1 MQTSAL
7 NVLDALEEA
16 ELKSIS
22 WGYPHGAFTYSEIER
37 ILKENELGSV
47 DLYARLKELVK
58 QKLIFRFEDGTS
70 EEKYRTRFSEL
81 VRLLT
86 SNRQQFPNRNWQ
98 AAPQLVVDYRVDR
111 RKRAFPKR
119 NISLESLNKI
129 SPLSEDDF
137 GKQILKHLLYDEDSK
152 SHFKL
157 AGFQKR
163 SLERVLSSTEESG
176 TVVTAGT
183 GSGKTLSFYLPVLI
197 ELSKLIDNRSWTKA
211 LAVYPRTELL
221 KDQFME
227 AYQLSRKLDKILNK
241 SGRRK
246 LRLGT
251 YFGDTPFDANS
262 VKSSWTKY
270 GDGYV
275 CPWFSCPT
283 CSEKVIWRIADQN
296 KGLEKLSCTSE
307 DCSFETDEDEIV
319 ITRKSMQDRANKKP
333 DILFLTTETLNKR
346 LGDLWTRK
354 LLGVGQSKD
363 MKPRYLL
370 LDEVHTY
377 EGISGAQNALTLRR
391 WRHAIGEVTQLH
403 WVGLSAT
410 LENAESFFSSIINL
424 DVSKVINEKLN
435 YDADEFE
442 EEGAEYQIILRGD
455 PTKRASLLSTTIQS
469 SMLIPRMLDK
479 PGSDTQEDSLGIF
492 GKKLFVF
499 TDDLD
504 NTNRLYDYIL
514 ETEAYDQYRK
524 PIPNAVPLAA
534 LRSTRA
540 VANEVNYRDFWG
552 QYWKSCEDIGHQLGD
567 RLRVG
572 RTTSSDPGV
581 LDQANVIVAT
591 AALEVGF
598 NDPEVGAV
606 LQHKSPRGMAAYSQ
620 RKGRAGRTRK
630 MRPIM
635 VTVLSDFGRDRI
647 TFQNYE
653 RLFDP
658 SLEAQHLP
666 VENSYV
672 LKIQAVYSL
681 FDWIALQAETSGIK
695 GNVDVWQILSEPY
708 SDRNEITSNF
718 IKYLKE
724 IVFALLR
731 CDEIL
736 VASLEKY
743 LERSLGVKSSQIHH
757 VMWENP
763 RSLMLEVV
771 PTIARRLY
779 TNWGI
784 AFPQNSD
791 AVELA
796 IKRHPVPE
804 YIPSTLFNELSLP
817 EVSIQVPP
825 GDINDK
831 AQKQPMPILQALKQF
846 APGRVSRRFA
856 NRRGRL
862 SHWVPIDRDLQ
873 QQSLNVFSFAKSSE
887 YVGAFKS
894 NLNELDV
901 VDEFHV
907 YRPWS
912 FEVHNV
918 PHDVA
923 IGSNS
928 RLNWFSNL
936 ETNGTPFQLLL
947 PKRSKWNGLITK
959 IELYLHRHRSFVSLR
974 RCAFSSEATIKHKN
988 TGIQKLIS
996 VNFLDQTNRPSAL
1009 GFEIEVDAICFEL
1022 SRESLIGSYR
1032 SLLNT
1037 AIYKQTRYEF
1047 AKHRFM
1053 NDEALPHECNVFQ
1066 REWLFQFL
1074 TVWVAQHIND
1084 LKTGSKSLEEE
1095 NFSECV
1101 TELKKIIDLWF
1112 IGPVVPES
1120 ASNAQDDDGLSYQ
1133 LETDQNALQ
1142 NALKELLD
1150 NSAIC
1155 ECLQRA
1161 RIDLSQPSEKS
1172 ISSWINDATVET
1184 LGEVFLQACI
1194 NSLPENATSEDLI
1207 VDIDK
1212 SNSDSILIWVSETTL
1227 GGAGILE
1234 QLAYTISEF
1243 PNTFTDSLDAA
1254 VSVGELEKIDEL
1266 LTKIIFASQV
1276 NPSLESAFRAL
1287 RTPREIG
1294 ERQNLWLKFT
1304 RLVSDITSE
1313 HVGRA
1318 GAISINSR
1326 LLRPGSNTKLDT
1338 VYFQILK
1345 FRDELEISLGFVIP
1359 NRELAFLSSQVEHIR
1374 DTVIDYLGDFLN
1386 STRAET
1392 VSVIGTIEGLLWAR
1406 ANETR
1411 RHELQSYNP
1420 YKKEAFRDPALIR
1433 NLLKE
1438 RQISEIKFNE
1448 DSAIKLVSETLQ
1460 KSGAVKVSFLPSE
1473 ADDFREAISQFIA
1486 QPIDVE
1492 ALQFYPVIDRVEQM
1506 EHGIG
1511 AVIVLKEQIS

>member
-1 MQTSAL
+1 MQTPAL

-37 ILKENELGSV
+37 IVKENELGSD

-58 QKLIFRFEDGTS
+58 HKLIFRFEDGTS

-119 NISLESLNKI
+119 NINFESLED
-129 SPLSEDDF
+129 LSVLAEDNF
-137 GKQILKHLLYDEDSK
+137 GKQILKNLLYDSNSK
-152 SHFKL
+152 AYFRLS
-157 AGFQKR
+157 GFQKR
-163 SLERVLSSTEESG
+163 SLERILTSTAEAG

-197 ELSKLIDNRSWTKA
+197 ELSKLIDKSNWTKA
-211 LAVYPRTELL
+211 IAVYPRTELL

-227 AYQLSRKLDKILNK
+227 AYRLSRKLDGMLRKN
-241 SGRRK
+241 GRRK

-251 YFGDTPFDANS
+251 YFGDTPFDARRVRDNWA
-262 VKSSWTKY
+262 KF

-283 CSEKVIWRIADQN
+283 CGEKVIWKIANQN
-296 KGLEKLSCTSE
+296 KGVEKLSCTSDE
-307 DCSFETDEDEIV
+307 CSFETDDDEIV
-319 ITRKSMQDRANKKP
+319 ITRTSMQDKNNNKP

-354 LLGVGQSKD
+354 LLGVGQPKA

-391 WRHAIGEVTQLH
+391 WRHAIGDVSQLH

-410 LENAESFFSSIINL
+410 LENAEGFFSSIVNL
-424 DVSKVINEKLN
+424 DVSRVVNEKPN

-442 EEGAEYQIILRGD
+442 EEGSEYQIILRGD

-469 SMLIPRMLDK
+469 CMLIPRMLDK
-479 PGSDTQEDSLGIF
+479 PGRGKHEGSLGIF
-492 GKKLFVF
+492 GNKLFVF

-514 ETEAYDQYRK
+514 ETEAYDQYRR
-524 PIPNAVPLAA
+524 PDPNAVPLAD

-540 VANEVNYRDFWG
+540 VANEVSYRDFWG
-552 QYWKSCEDIGHQLGD
+552 QYWKSCEDIGHKLDD
-567 RLRVG
+567 RLTVG

-606 LQHKSPRGMAAYSQ
+606 LQHKSPRGLASYSQ
-620 RKGRAGRTRK
+620 RRGRAGRTRE

-681 FDWIALQAETSGIK
+681 FDWLALEAESASLN
-695 GNVDVWQILSEPY
+695 GNVDIWQLLSGPCY
-708 SDRNEITSNF
+708 DNNKITLTF
-718 IKYLKE
+718 LKYLKQ
-724 IVFALLR
+724 IVYALLR
-731 CDEIL
+731 CDDAK
-736 VASLEKY
+736 VSSLEKH
-743 LERSLGVKSSQIHH
+743 LENALGVKTSQINHI
-757 VMWENP
+757 MWENP

-779 TNWGI
+779 RNWGI
-784 AFPQNSD
+784 AFPKNSD
-791 AVELA
+791 ATELTLN
-796 IKRHPVPE
+796 RHPVPE

-817 EVSIQVPP
+817 EVSIQIPP
-825 GDINDK
+825 GDVNDK
-831 AQKQPMPILQALKQF
+831 SQNQPMPILQALKQF

-856 NRRGRL
+856 NKRGKL
-862 SHWVPIDRDLQ
+862 SHWVPVNRDLPE
-873 QQSLNVFSFAKSSE
+873 QSLKVFSFAKNSE
-887 YVGAFKS
+887 YVGAFQA
-894 NLNELDV
+894 NLNDLDV
-901 VDEFHV
+901 TDHFHV

-912 FEVHNV
+912 LEVQNV
-918 PHDVA
+918 PSDVA

-928 RLNWFSNL
+928 RLNWFSNI
-936 ETNGTPFQLLL
+936 EKNGSPFQLLL
-947 PKRSKWNGLITK
+947 PKRSKWSGLITK
-959 IELYLHRHRSFVSLR
+959 IELFLHRHRSFVSLR
-974 RCAFSSEATIKHKN
+974 RCAFSSEATIRNKN
-988 TGIQKLIS
+988 TGIQNI
-996 VNFLDQTNRPSAL
+996 VNINFLDQTNRPSAL

-1022 SRESLIGSYR
+1022 SRESISECYS

-1037 AIYKQTRYEF
+1037 TVYKQVRYEF
-1047 AKHRFM
+1047 AKHRFL
-1053 NDEALPHECNVFQ
+1053 NDEVLPQECNVFQ

-1074 TVWVAQHIND
+1074 TVWVAQDITD
-1084 LKTGSKSLEEE
+1084 LKTGSKPLIEDD
-1095 NFSECV
+1095 FSEFV
-1101 TELKKIIDLWF
+1101 DGLKKIIALWF
-1112 IGPVVPES
+1112 MSPVVPES
-1120 ASNAQDDDGLSYQ
+1120 ELNTQDDDGLSYL
-1133 LETDQNALQ
+1133 LETDQSALQ
-1142 NALKELLD
+1142 DALKELLD
-1150 NSAIC
+1150 NSTIC

-1161 RIDLSQPSEKS
+1161 RIDLSLPSDES
-1172 ISSWINDATVET
+1172 ISSWINDAAVET

-1207 VDIDK
+1207 VDIHK
-1212 SNSDSILIWVSETTL
+1212 SDEKTISIWVSETTL
-1227 GGAGILE
+1227 GGSGIIE

-1243 PNTFTDSLDAA
+1243 PNIFADSLDAA
-1254 VSVGELEKIDEL
+1254 VSVGELEQIDDL
-1266 LTKIIFASQV
+1266 LTKIIFAAKV
-1276 NPSLESAFRAL
+1276 HPSLETAFRDL
-1287 RTPREIG
+1287 RTPMEIE

-1304 RLVSDITSE
+1304 RLVNEITSE

-1326 LLRPGSNTKLDT
+1326 LLRPGSNVKLDA
-1338 VYFQILK
+1338 VYFHILK
-1345 FRDELEISLGFVIP
+1345 FRDDLESCLGFVIP
-1359 NRELAFLSSQVEHIR
+1359 NRELAFLSSRVEHIR
-1374 DTVIDYLGDFLN
+1374 EAIINYLEGFLN
-1386 STRAET
+1386 PTRAES

-1406 ANETR
+1406 AHETR
-1411 RHELQSYNP
+1411 RHELHSYNP
-1420 YKKEAFRDPALIR
+1420 YKKVAFRDPALIR
-1433 NLLKE
+1433 NLLKDHK
-1438 RQISEIKFNE
+1438 IAEINFNE
-1448 DSAIKLVSETLQ
+1448 DEVIKLISEHLR
-1460 KSGAVKVSFLPSE
+1460 KIGAVKVSFLPAE
-1473 ADDFREAISQFIA
+1473 ADNFREAMSHFIT

-1506 EHGIG
+1506 EHRVG